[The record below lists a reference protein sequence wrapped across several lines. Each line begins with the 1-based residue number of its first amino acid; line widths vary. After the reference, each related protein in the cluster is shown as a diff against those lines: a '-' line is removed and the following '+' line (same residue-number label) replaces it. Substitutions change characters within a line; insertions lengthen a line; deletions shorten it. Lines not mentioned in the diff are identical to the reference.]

1 MTERQIPL
9 QEHLSELR
17 KRLMYSVIAVAVATG
32 VAFVFHQQILLLLME
47 PAQGFVDSP
56 GGKPIFTELTEFIS
70 TAVKASLL
78 VGLIGSLPFVLFQV
92 IMFVAPGLTAGER
105 RYLYVLLPASLIV
118 FLIGAGFG
126 YRILFPPAITFLQSF
141 GSDVATP
148 QIRIGPY
155 VNLMLSLLIWMG
167 ILFETPLVLF
177 ILARIGVVTPS
188 FLARQRRYAIV
199 VAFILGALITP
210 TFDPVNQTIVAVPIA
225 ILYEV
230 GIWLAKLGAR
240 MRNKADTTSELGLDS
255 EAG

>member
-1 MTERQIPL
+1 MTERQVPL

-17 KRLMYSVIAVAVATG
+17 KRLMYSVIAVVVVTG

-92 IMFVAPGLTAGER
+92 IMFVAPGLTRSER
-105 RYLYVLLPASLIV
+105 RYLYILLPASLIV

-141 GSDVATP
+141 GSEVATP

-155 VNLMLSLLIWMG
+155 VNLMLALLLWMG
-167 ILFETPLVLF
+167 VLFETPLVLF

-210 TFDPVNQTIVAVPIA
+210 TFDPINQTIVAVPIA

-240 MRNKADTTSELGLDS
+240 MRNKAGAASELGLDS